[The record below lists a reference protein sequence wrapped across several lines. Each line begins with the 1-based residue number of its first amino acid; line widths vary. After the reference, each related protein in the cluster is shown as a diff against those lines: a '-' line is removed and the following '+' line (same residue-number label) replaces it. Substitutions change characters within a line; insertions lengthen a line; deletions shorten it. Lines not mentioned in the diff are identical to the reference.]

1 MAVASVNDFLLE
13 NVGSPV
19 EEKELKL
26 KRFKAPWKIKS
37 LTAEETS
44 ELRKLATKRELN
56 KRTHQYEQS
65 TDQNKFADLVL
76 TAAVVVPDLNNAELQ
91 KSWGC
96 IGEPEKLLKRMLNM
110 GEYTELSNA
119 VMELSGLNDAD
130 GAQLVEEAKN

>member
-1 MAVASVNDFLLE
+1 MAVTSVNDFLLE

-19 EEKELKL
+19 EKRELRL
-26 KRFKAPWKIKS
+26 KRFKTPWTIKS

-56 KRTHQYEQS
+56 KRTHQYEQA
-65 TDQNKFADLVL
+65 TDQNKFADSVL

-96 IGEPEKLLKRMLNM
+96 IGEPEKLLKRMLSM

-119 VMELSGLNDAD
+119 VMDLSGLNDD
-130 GAQLVEEAKN
+130 DSNDLVDTAKN